1 VFASRNI
8 TPAAFIKEFFE
19 TLTPGVIP
27 RKQFIDWVEIKSK
40 CQAYDPI
47 VEYFQE
53 IASSD
58 PKKLREEIQGALL
71 SADNPLF
78 MIKGSFELLGHT
90 NDYYVSDKDHLDFDH
105 IAADIGNGSEKIAA
119 KVATVLLDLGLVNLL
134 IQKDIQSTFL
144 GVQVGLESNR
154 RKSVGGAAF
163 NHWIANL
170 LESTCGLLGAEFEL
184 VPELQIPYKDS
195 RNRKRVDFGI
205 LHRGKPRI
213 GVEVNFYTTSG
224 SKPSE
229 IKRAYENV
237 NRELNQVGVEL
248 VWITDGA
255 GYLKMKKS
263 LEEAFRIHPNT
274 YNYEMARRCLKEDIY
289 TFLESKGEIKK

>member
-1 VFASRNI
+1 MFKSRDI
-8 TPAAFIKEFFE
+8 PPDRFIAEFFQ

-27 RKQFIDWVEIKSK
+27 RNQFIDWVQIKSK
-40 CQAYDPI
+40 CKAYEDV

-53 IASSD
+53 IPSSD
-58 PKKLREEIQGALL
+58 SKKVAAEIQGSLL
-71 SADNPLF
+71 SADDPLHI
-78 MIKGSFELLGHT
+78 IKGGFELLGHT
-90 NDYYVSDKDHLDFDH
+90 NDYYVSDRDNLDLET
-105 IAADIGNGSEKIAA
+105 AATKIGEGSEKIAGQ
-119 KVATVLLDLGLVNLL
+119 VAALLLDLGLRNVLL
-134 IQKDIQSTFL
+134 QKDIESAFL

-154 RKSVGGAAF
+154 RKSVGGAVF
-163 NHWIANL
+163 NQWVQKL
-170 LESTCGLLGAEFEL
+170 LESTCGLLGAAYEL
-184 VPELQIPYKDS
+184 APELQISYKDS
-195 RNRKRVDFGI
+195 RNGKKVDFGI
-205 LHRGKPRI
+205 LHRGKVKI

-263 LEEAFRIHPNT
+263 MEEAFRVHPNT
-274 YNYEMARRCLKEDIY
+274 YNYEMATKYLKEDIY
-289 TFLESKGEIKK
+289 EFLK